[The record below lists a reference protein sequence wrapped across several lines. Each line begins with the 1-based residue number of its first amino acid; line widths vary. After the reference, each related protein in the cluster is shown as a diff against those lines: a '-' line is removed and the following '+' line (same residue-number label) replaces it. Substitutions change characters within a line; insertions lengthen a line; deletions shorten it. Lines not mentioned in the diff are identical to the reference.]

1 MPRPMKRLQALSK
14 ELGNFNVSYCRA
26 VECVV
31 VLTCVFMLVNLA
43 GCSTVS
49 YYSQSVIGHSK
60 LMLAREPVAN
70 VVDSAAPKLQA
81 QLVLSVQLKQFA
93 AENLA
98 LDFPESYTQYVA
110 LEREF
115 PVWNVVAA
123 PEFSVQAKQWCYPV
137 IGCASYR
144 GYFKQDAAL
153 AYAQKMQNK
162 GYETMVGG
170 APAYSTLG
178 WFSDPILPS
187 MLRYGDTNF
196 AETLFHELAHQ
207 QLYING
213 DSDFNEAFAT
223 VVGEV
228 GTMRWLAAY
237 RPLEL
242 HDYREQLRAAQDFNA
257 LISELKVRLE
267 QIYASALSEPQ
278 MRSAKQAELAAFI
291 NRYQQLKAGQWEGKG
306 WYDRWFEKPINNAR
320 LAGFSTYYELVPS
333 LLKLLEKCDSDF
345 PHFYQVLSTA
355 NRLDGTVIV
364 PDQCSADDEN

>member
-228 GTMRWLAAY
+228 GTMRWLAA
-237 RPLEL
+237 
-242 HDYREQLRAAQDFNA
+242 
-257 LISELKVRLE
+257 
-267 QIYASALSEPQ
+267 LSEPQ